1 MSDVESTLAEQDDP
15 ALLPGTAAER
25 ADEAEHGLSTIR
37 SDELPMLPGE
47 VKPHSSPFQYVMIA
61 VVLCI
66 LTAIEVGFYY
76 LEGDI
81 PTALLVGCLLALA
94 LVKFIMVASLYMH
107 LSSDKPIFKR
117 FFITGAIGACLLY
130 TIVLTTLHIWD

>member
-1 MSDVESTLAEQDDP
+1 MPDVEISENDDQ
-15 ALLPGTAAER
+15 ALLPGTVAER
-25 ADEAEHGLSTIR
+25 ADEEERGLSVI
-37 SDELPMLPGE
+37 SPDELPMLPGE
-47 VKPHSSPFQYVMIA
+47 IKPHSSPFQYVMIA
-61 VVLCI
+61 VVLCV

-76 LEGDI
+76 LEGEI
-81 PTALLVGCLLALA
+81 PTALLVGCLLTLA

-117 FFITGAIGACLLY
+117 FFITGAVGAVILY